1 MFGAGLAFALLIDR
15 GGILIASVG
24 AILGAALADRTSR
37 WHEVAALAVVAMA
50 FGAIVF
56 VMLLGLN
63 IPLHQSSD
71 RPELS
76 KEPRCFYIASPR
88 EAAAP
93 SVRRNAGA
101 ENMTVKICNPL
112 PTGGGDVEV
121 RHRTFPWVSEPP
133 YRPAD
138 SIREFP
144 F

>member
-1 MFGAGLAFALLIDR
+1 VFGAGLAFALLIDR

-76 KEPRCFYIASPR
+76 KEPRCFYIRFP
-88 EAAAP
+88 
-93 SVRRNAGA
+93 AGSCGPHQCEGMLA
-101 ENMTVKICNPL
+101 QKT
-112 PTGGGDVEV
+112 
-121 RHRTFPWVSEPP
+121 
-133 YRPAD
+133 
-138 SIREFP
+138 
-144 F
+144 